1 MICVR
6 VIGMQ
11 LRYMLRF
18 GACRGQEVALARQY
32 SSIDEFLDYLITIC
46 KD

>member
-1 MICVR
+1 
-6 VIGMQ
+6 MQ
-11 LRYMLRF
+11 LRSLWREAGDMRRF